1 VLPVFSR
8 RYAVFRGTSA
18 GRMRDVVRRWV
29 GSRGRRT
36 PALHIHE
43 PPCAR
48 RESATDVR
56 LDGEEMAAYADDRD
70 AGHAS
75 KRT

>member
-1 VLPVFSR
+1 
-8 RYAVFRGTSA
+8 
-18 GRMRDVVRRWV
+18 MR
-29 GSRGRRT
+29 
-36 PALHIHE
+36 E

-56 LDGEEMAAYADDRD
+56 LDGEEMAADADDRD